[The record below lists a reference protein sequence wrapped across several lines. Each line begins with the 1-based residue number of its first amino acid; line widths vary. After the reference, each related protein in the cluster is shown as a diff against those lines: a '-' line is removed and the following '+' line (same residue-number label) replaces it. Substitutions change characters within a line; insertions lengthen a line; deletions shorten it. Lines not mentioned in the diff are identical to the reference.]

1 VHKPCVFI
9 DFIAYASTAFLLHP
23 FISAT
28 YPQKSLS
35 LGFAGGLWVVVADP
49 YGLQMSGT
57 LPLHNLPS

>member
-1 VHKPCVFI
+1 
-9 DFIAYASTAFLLHP
+9 
-23 FISAT
+23 
-28 YPQKSLS
+28 